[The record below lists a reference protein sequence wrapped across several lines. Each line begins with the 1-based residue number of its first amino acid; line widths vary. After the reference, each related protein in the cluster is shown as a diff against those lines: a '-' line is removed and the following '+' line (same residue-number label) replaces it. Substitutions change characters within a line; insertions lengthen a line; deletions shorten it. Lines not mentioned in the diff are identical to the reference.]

1 MRRSFVVAF
10 VAIALHT
17 MLAHLLDRAAIVERM
32 LSPGGDD
39 ALPAAGI
46 TIAFMLL
53 RLGMLFV
60 LPGWLLARLV
70 LARITVT
77 RPNGARPRPAPPSR

>member
-1 MRRSFVVAF
+1 MSRMLLVAF

-17 MLAHLLDRAAIVERM
+17 ILAHVLDRGAIVERM

-39 ALPAAGI
+39 ALPAAAV
-46 TIAFMLL
+46 TIAFLLL

-60 LPGWLLARLV
+60 LPGWILARLV
-70 LARITVT
+70 LARRR
-77 RPNGARPRPAPPSR
+77 RPVL